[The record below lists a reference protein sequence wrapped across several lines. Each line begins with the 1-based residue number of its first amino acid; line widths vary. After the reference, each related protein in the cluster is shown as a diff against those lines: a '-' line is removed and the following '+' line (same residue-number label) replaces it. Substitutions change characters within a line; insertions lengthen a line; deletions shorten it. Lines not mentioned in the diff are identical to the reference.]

1 MHPISNNK
9 VKRIIQSEMANKNL
23 APGYIFE
30 TSWEVCNK
38 VGGIY
43 TVLST
48 RAKTLQDQLKDK
60 VIFIGPD
67 FWQEKKNPLFKE
79 SKTLLAKWRKQAE
92 TEGLGIRVGRWQIPG
107 EPIAVLVDFKP
118 FMEGKNDV
126 YSWAWQ
132 NYEVNSLHAYG
143 DYDESLMFSW
153 AAGKVIESYYK
164 FFGLK
169 KEDNVVFQAHEWQTC
184 LAALYIN
191 NKVPEIATIFTT
203 HATTIGRSIAGNNKP
218 LYDYLEAY
226 NGDQMAYELNVEAKH
241 SVEKQAA
248 HTVDCFTTVSDITG
262 TECKE
267 LLDKEPDAILLNG
280 FENAFVPTPAKA
292 FNDARKEARKILLN
306 VANTLM
312 GTELDD
318 DTIIVSTG
326 GRYEYKN
333 KGIDVYVDAM
343 NRLRWDESLEKNVL
357 AFVMVPAWM
366 KQAREDLKSTL
377 AVNAKAEAAA
387 KKAKSGVKAS
397 TALSPIGDSRITH
410 ELNEP
415 WNDKVMGQLD
425 WLNVR
430 NVAEDKVKVIFVP
443 CYLDGVDGIFNKHY
457 YDLLIGCDITVFPSY
472 YEPWGY
478 TPTESVAFH
487 VPCITTDLAGFGLW
501 ANSVKGSE
509 SEIEDG
515 VKTIHRSDYNFD
527 EVSNI
532 IRDTILKF
540 SKFDKKQVNAARKAA
555 EKIAEKALWKHF
567 ITYYYEA
574 YDKALAKRNERVG

>member
-1 MHPISNNK
+1 MPK
-9 VKRIIQSEMANKNL
+9 KNL
-23 APGYIFE
+23 TTPGYIFE

-38 VGGIY
+38 NGGIY

-48 RAKTLQDQLKDK
+48 RAKTLRDTLKDK

-79 SKTLLAKWRKQAE
+79 NKNLLKAWRNAAE
-92 TEGLGIRVGRWQIPG
+92 KEGLGIRVGRWQIPG

-118 FMEGKNDV
+118 FVEQRNDIFA
-126 YSWAWQ
+126 WAWE
-132 NYEVNSLHAYG
+132 NYKVNSLHAYG
-143 DYDESLMFSW
+143 DYDDSLIFSW
-153 AAGKVIESYYK
+153 AAGKVVESYYK
-164 FFGLK
+164 FFKLT
-169 KEDNVVFQAHEWQTC
+169 KEDNAVLQAHEWQTC
-184 LAALYIN
+184 LSALYIN
-191 NKVPEIATIFTT
+191 RYVPEIATIFTT

-218 LYDYLEAY
+218 LYDYLTAY
-226 NGDQMAYELNVEAKH
+226 NGDQMAFELGVEAKH

-248 HTVDCFTTVSDITG
+248 HNVDCFTTVSDITG

-267 LLDKEPDAILLNG
+267 LLDKEPDEILVNG
-280 FENAFVPTPAKA
+280 FENGFIPSPAKA
-292 FNDARKEARKILLN
+292 FNEARKEARALMLN

-312 GTELDD
+312 GTNLGD

-333 KGIDVYVDAM
+333 KGIDVYVDAL
-343 NRLRWDESLEKNVL
+343 NRLRWDDTLDRNVL

-366 KQAREDLKSTL
+366 KEAREDLKSTL
-377 AVNAKAEAAA
+377 AVKAKVAKASAAQPE
-387 KKAKSGVKAS
+387 
-397 TALSPIGDSRITH
+397 TLSPIGDPRITH
-410 ELNEP
+410 ELHEP
-415 WNDKVMGQLD
+415 WNDKVMGQLN
-425 WLNVR
+425 WLNVH
-430 NVAEDKVKVIFVP
+430 NVPEDKVKIIFVP
-443 CYLDGVDGIFNKHY
+443 CYLDGFDGIFNKHY

-478 TPTESVAFH
+478 TPLESVAFH
-487 VPCITTDLAGFGLW
+487 VPCVTTDLAGFGLW

-527 EVSNI
+527 EVSN
-532 IRDTILKF
+532 TIKETLLKF
-540 SKFDKKQVNAARKAA
+540 SQFDDKQVKAARKAA

-567 ITYYYEA
+567 ITYYYNA
-574 YDKALAKRNERVG
+574 YDKALAKRDERIK